1 VIRAYQE
8 QFGAII
14 VLSRGTMKSV
24 TRIGELSAIFQ
35 GGESKLLNGI
45 ARLSI
50 FYEDLQLEMSE
61 FRELHRRRMEDHE
74 DGLDYRLLY
83 FLRRALATLVE
94 FRGALTRVK
103 QTDEFKKADLTDID
117 ARFIA
122 DADRFLQQNWATIKE
137 LRNEF
142 AGHIQGP
149 AVEFATKNLTD
160 QVGGVTWRPDHTG
173 WRTGIECEFAG
184 VILAGVI
191 SSKLQAG
198 GDVEA
203 EFSKA
208 FAVISEGFNLARFA
222 MVALV
227 HAFLWD
233 RFGR

>member
-1 VIRAYQE
+1 
-8 QFGAII
+8 
-14 VLSRGTMKSV
+14 MKSI
-24 TRIGELSAIFQ
+24 TRIGRLSAVFR
-35 GGESKLLNGI
+35 GGESELLNGI

-50 FYEDLQLEMSE
+50 FYEDLQLEMRE
-61 FRELHRRRMEDHE
+61 FRDLYRRVMEEHE

-94 FRGALTRVK
+94 FRGALTRVT
-103 QTDEFKKADLTDID
+103 QTDEFKRADLTEMDI
-117 ARFIA
+117 RFIGN
-122 DADRFLQQNWATIKE
+122 ADRFLQQNWTTIKG

-149 AVEFATKNLTD
+149 SVEFATKNLTD

-173 WRTGIECEFAG
+173 WQTGIECEFAG
-184 VILAGVI
+184 IILTGVI
-191 SSKLQAG
+191 SSKLQSG
-198 GDVEA
+198 GDVKT

-227 HAFLWD
+227 HAFLWN